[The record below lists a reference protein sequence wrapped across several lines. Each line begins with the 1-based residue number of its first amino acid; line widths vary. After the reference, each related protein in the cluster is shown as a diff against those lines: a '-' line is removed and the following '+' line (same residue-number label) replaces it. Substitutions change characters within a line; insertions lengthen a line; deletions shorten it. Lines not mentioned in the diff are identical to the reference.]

1 MFLTE
6 VFNKILIPV
15 ALLAAQM
22 KIAMSSLDTIAQMAQ
37 DAQQRHAVGT
47 PAECDYM
54 KTILRQELMLRD
66 EIFNLIRHSTYNTSP
81 LRYSPSGW

>member
-6 VFNKILIPV
+6 VFNEIFISV

-22 KIAMSSLDTIAQMAQ
+22 KIAMSSLNTISQMAQ

-47 PAECDYM
+47 PAECDYV

-66 EIFNLIRHSTYNTSP
+66 KIFNFIRHSTYNTSP